1 MVGECRALGVVV
13 VVTVLA
19 HLADS
24 DPAAREA
31 PISFSMGLTLS
42 AYRDEDVQT
51 MGGLCCLGA
60 RMKLKCKKNLT
71 RNTWRL
77 IKAGK

>member
-24 DPAAREA
+24 DPGECESQVSGV
-31 PISFSMGLTLS
+31 IV
-42 AYRDEDVQT
+42 VQDA
-51 MGGLCCLGA
+51 M
-60 RMKLKCKKNLT
+60 
-71 RNTWRL
+71 
-77 IKAGK
+77 